1 MSTVAPVKAGATATA
16 WIGPLPRTTAYIHAR
31 VVCRRRVV
39 TADIASLIQRSARL
53 QVDDIDFEAFRER
66 PLDPATLRCLRYMH
80 DVEGHTACYLRDLL
94 ATRAHR
100 DPEVTAFLAC
110 WCYEEHW
117 HGEALADV
125 LRAHGEPAGRSRL
138 AVSRRRLPRRDS
150 LRPVAFTLASA
161 ITPHIVALHMA
172 WGAVNEWTTQA
183 GYGRLAAKAEHPVLS
198 ELLRR
203 IMRQEGRHIDFYA
216 LGARRR
222 LADSATARRLTRFAL
237 RRYWTPVGSGVMPH
251 SELRFLV
258 AHLFGDVEGRS
269 AAQRVD
275 RLVGR
280 LPGLDG
286 LHLAE
291 AAVDSLDPRPQKT
304 SECASVEQLVYDN
317 EQEKEQGHAC

>member
-1 MSTVAPVKAGATATA
+1 ML
-16 WIGPLPRTTAYIHAR
+16 GPRSLEGHIRSIAVH
-31 VVCRRRVV
+31 RRAVV
-39 TADIASLIQRSARL
+39 TTDIDSLIRRSGRL
-53 QVDDIDFEAFRER
+53 EVDDLDFADFGRH
-66 PLDPATLRCLRYMH
+66 PLDADTLRCLRYMH

-117 HGEALADV
+117 HGEALAEV
-125 LRAHGEPAGRSRL
+125 LRAHGETAGRSRL
-138 AVSRRRLPRRDS
+138 AASRRRLPRRDA

-161 ITPHIVALHMA
+161 LTPHIVAVHMT
-172 WGAVNEWTTQA
+172 WGAVNEWATQA
-183 GYGRLAAKAEHPVLS
+183 GYARLAAKARHPVLS

-237 RRYWTPVGSGVMPH
+237 RRYWAPVGAGVMPD

-258 AHLFGDVEGRS
+258 THLFADADGRA
-269 AAQRVD
+269 AAQRID
-275 RLVGR
+275 RLVSR
-280 LPGLDG
+280 LPGLEG
-286 LHLAE
+286 LRLAE
-291 AAVDSLDPRPQKT
+291 TAVDRLACEPPT
-304 SECASVEQLVYDN
+304 VIASAVERSISQDRQ
-317 EQEKEQGHAC
+317 EHRQEHRKQHRQEKEQRHAC

>member
-1 MSTVAPVKAGATATA
+1 
-16 WIGPLPRTTAYIHAR
+16 
-31 VVCRRRVV
+31 V
-39 TADIASLIQRSARL
+39 TIEIDSLIQRSARL
-53 QVDDIDFEAFRER
+53 EVDDIDFGAFRRR

-80 DVEGHTACYLRDLL
+80 DVEGHTACYMRDLL
-94 ATRAHR
+94 ATQAHR

-117 HGEALADV
+117 HGEALAEV
-125 LRAHGEPAGRSRL
+125 LRAHGELAGRQRL
-138 AVSRRRLPRRDS
+138 EESRRHLPRTDA

-161 ITPHIVALHMA
+161 ISPHIVAVHMT
-172 WGAVNEWTTQA
+172 WGAVNEWSTQA
-183 GYGRLAAKAEHPVLS
+183 GYGRLAAQANHPVLS

-222 LADSATARRLTRFAL
+222 LAASAAARRITRFAL
-237 RRYWTPVGSGVMPH
+237 RRYWAPVGSGVMPD

-258 AHLFGDVEGRS
+258 NHLFGGAEGR
-269 AAQRVD
+269 AATQRID

-280 LPGLDG
+280 LPGLEG

-291 AAVDSLDPRPQKT
+291 AALDDLTGPPSPSHDVGSGPIPPSAHETQ
-304 SECASVEQLVYDN
+304 D
-317 EQEKEQGHAC
+317 KEQRHAC